1 MSDQKVQRQLQQMI
15 KFIEFEAQTKEQ
27 EIRSN
32 AEQECEREKS
42 SFIEKERKKIEN
54 DYVRR
59 VKEAEVKKRITF
71 SQELSSSRLQLLQT
85 EDQYIQTLLTE
96 VREKLENE
104 INKESYN
111 ELLVKLIKEGMKKV
125 EDKEVIVRG
134 LERDKEKVAKAIEIV
149 RKEMNDITII
159 FDDKHFLEKECIGGV
174 AIASKDERIVCNNTL
189 EQRLN
194 QALTISLPLIR
205 KTVFPSLKNQAQ
217 KN

>member
-1 MSDQKVQRQLQQMI
+1 MADQKVQRQLQQMI

-42 SFIEKERKKIEN
+42 TFIEKERKKLEN
-54 DYVRR
+54 DYIRR

-71 SQELSSSRLQLLQT
+71 SQELSTSRLQLLQT
-85 EDQYIQTLLTE
+85 EDKHIQTLLTE
-96 VREKLENE
+96 VKGKLMNE
-104 INKESYN
+104 VNKESYN
-111 ELLVKLIKEGMKKV
+111 ELLIKLIKEGMKKV
-125 EDKEVIVRG
+125 EDKEVIIRG
-134 LERDKEKVAKAIEIV
+134 LERDKSKISNAIENV
-149 RKEMNDITII
+149 KKEMNDITII
-159 FDDKHFLEKECIGGV
+159 YDDQHFLDENCIGGV

>member
-42 SFIEKERKKIEN
+42 TYIEKERKKLEA
-54 DYVRR
+54 DYIRK

-71 SQELSSSRLQLLQT
+71 SQELSSSRLLLLQT
-85 EDQYIQTLLTE
+85 EDKHIQTLLND
-96 VREKLENE
+96 VRSKLEQQVN
-104 INKESYN
+104 SSAYD

-125 EDKEVIVRG
+125 EDKEVIVRST
-134 LERDKEKVAKAIEIV
+134 EKDAEKVRKAIEV
-149 RKEMNDITII
+149 VKKEEKEMTIV
-159 FDDKHFLEKECIGGV
+159 FDDKHYLEESCIGGV
-174 AIASKDERIVCNNTL
+174 SIASKDDRIVCNNTL

-194 QALTISLPLIR
+194 QALAISLPLIR
-205 KTVFPSLKNQAQ
+205 KTIFPSLKNQTQ